1 MTIWYSGPF
10 VERLTKSI
18 VELCASR
25 GIIKDR
31 LFDVEDLE
39 ERWKKSAPQY
49 MADSVPEIARYPMV
63 AIAWAAYYG
72 IGAAV
77 LWDAAWEKVK
87 DIDDLYVYI
96 RDVRGYDCMDE
107 YVMDSLLDVKAGQ
120 KRRALIDGTLQECA
134 QLALSLIRKEGIEPA
149 SVEAFQ
155 MYAKTTEIFFR
166 LGATIALT
174 TLGYKL
180 EKVNLNLN

>member
-1 MTIWYSGPF
+1 M
-10 VERLTKSI
+10 
-18 VELCASR
+18 
-25 GIIKDR
+25 
-31 LFDVEDLE
+31 
-39 ERWKKSAPQY
+39 
-49 MADSVPEIARYPMV
+49 
-63 AIAWAAYYG
+63 
-72 IGAAV
+72 
-77 LWDAAWEKVK
+77 K

-107 YVMDSLLDVKAGQ
+107 YVMDSLLDVKEGQ